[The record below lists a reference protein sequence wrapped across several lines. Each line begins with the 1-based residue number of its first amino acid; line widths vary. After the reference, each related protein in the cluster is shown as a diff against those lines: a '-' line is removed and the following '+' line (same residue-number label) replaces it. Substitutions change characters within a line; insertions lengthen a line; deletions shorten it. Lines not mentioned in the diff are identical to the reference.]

1 LIIPKSGSAT
11 WEGHSA
17 GSRNDRRRSR
27 ARIGLVAVVLLAAT
41 PAIVAVPG
49 ATGTATVTTAA
60 SAGRPATA
68 PTGEPA
74 PPSPPPVRVAPPQGR
89 RPGPAA
95 GLRAP
100 QRCTAARADA
110 PDVPSDAGS
119 PAARLRLAEVQ
130 QLATGR
136 GQVIAVIDTGVAP
149 HPLLGSRLRGG
160 ADYLTGG
167 DGLDDCDGH
176 GTAVAGLLA
185 AAPVRGDRSSTP
197 IGIAPQARLLAIRQ
211 SSPSFDV
218 PAPDGGR
225 RPAGDTGTLA
235 EAVVLA
241 VRSGADV
248 VNISEAVCL
257 PADRAAT
264 AGAQLQAALRVAA
277 AADVVVVAAAGNV
290 GSGSCAADGQGQ
302 VVLPGWFDRDVL
314 TVGAVGPDDAP
325 APFTVPGPWVDV
337 AAPGTGLRSLA
348 VGGGTTG
355 GLDGTSFAAPWVA
368 GLAALVRERFP
379 ELTAAE
385 VVDRILATARR
396 APGGAGALGYGVVD
410 PVAALTALPVRLT
423 PAPERAAS
431 AAAVAAEL
439 PGTRPAPGPPPGP
452 GRPLDLL
459 ATAALLTAAA
469 LTVAVLRRRPGRG

>member
-1 LIIPKSGSAT
+1 VAFALVSVAPA
-11 WEGHSA
+11 A
-17 GSRNDRRRSR
+17 G
-27 ARIGLVAVVLLAAT
+27 A
-41 PAIVAVPG
+41 P
-49 ATGTATVTTAA
+49 TATIGVA
-60 SAGRPATA
+60 SAGPAA
-68 PTGEPA
+68 VAQQGPPA
-74 PPSPPPVRVAPPQGR
+74 PPPVRVAPPTGR

-95 GLRAP
+95 GLRPAARCAP
-100 QRCTAARADA
+100 PRADA
-110 PDVPSDAGS
+110 AAVAAAAAGS
-119 PAARLRLAEVQ
+119 PAARLRLGEAHE
-130 QLATGR
+130 LATGR

-160 ADYLTGG
+160 GDYLTGG

-185 AAPVRGDRSSTP
+185 ASPVRGERATTP
-197 IGIAPQARLLAIRQ
+197 VGIAPQAQVLAIRQ

-225 RPAGDTGTLA
+225 RPAGDTATLA

-257 PADRAAT
+257 RADRAVT
-264 AGAQLQAALRVAA
+264 AGAQLQAALRAAA

-290 GSGSCAADGQGQ
+290 GSGSCTSDGEGQ
-302 VVLPGWFDRDVL
+302 VVLPGWFDREVL
-314 TVGAVGPDDAP
+314 TVGAVEPDDAP
-325 APFTVPGPWVDV
+325 AQFTLAGPWVDV

-355 GLDGTSFAAPWVA
+355 DLDGTSFAAPWVA

-385 VVDRILATARR
+385 AVDRILATARK
-396 APGGAGALGYGVVD
+396 APDSEALGHGVVD
-410 PVAALTALPVRLT
+410 PVAALTALPARLSPT
-423 PAPERAAS
+423 PERPADV
-431 AAAVAAEL
+431 AAVAAEL
-439 PGTRPAPGPPPGP
+439 PGTRPAPAPLPGP
-452 GRPLDLL
+452 DRPVDLV
-459 ATAALLTAAA
+459 AAAALLVAAW
-469 LTVAVLRRRPGRG
+469 LSVVVLRRRPRRG

>member
-1 LIIPKSGSAT
+1 M
-11 WEGHSA
+11 
-17 GSRNDRRRSR
+17 
-27 ARIGLVAVVLLAAT
+27 GLAPGVVVVPDPPRVTAVTAPASVAQFIA
-41 PAIVAVPG
+41 PG
-49 ATGTATVTTAA
+49 
-60 SAGRPATA
+60 

-74 PPSPPPVRVAPPQGR
+74 PPGPPLVRVAPPRGLP
-89 RPGPAA
+89 PGPAPGIRPA
-95 GLRAP
+95 ARCAP
-100 QRCTAARADA
+100 PRADA
-110 PDVPSDAGS
+110 PGVPSGPGS
-119 PAARLRLAEVQ
+119 VSARLRLADVQ

-136 GQVIAVIDTGVAP
+136 GQVIAVIDTGIAP

-160 ADYLTGG
+160 GDYLTGG

-185 AAPVRGDRSSTP
+185 AGPVRGERSATP
-197 IGIAPQARLLAIRQ
+197 VGMAPQAQLLAIRQ

-225 RPAGDTGTLA
+225 RSAGDTATLA

-257 PADRAAT
+257 PAARGAA
-264 AGAQLQAALRVAA
+264 AGAPLQAALRAAA

-290 GSGSCAADGQGQ
+290 GSGSCTADGQGQ
-302 VVLPGWFDRDVL
+302 VALPGWYDADVL

-325 APFTVPGPWVDV
+325 APFTMPGPWVDV

-355 GLDGTSFAAPWVA
+355 DLDGTSFAAPWVA
-368 GLAALVRERFP
+368 GLAALICERFP

-385 VVDRILATARR
+385 VVNRILATARR
-396 APGGAGALGYGVVD
+396 APADGGAVGHGVVD
-410 PVAALTALPVRLT
+410 PVAALTALPARLN
-423 PAPERAAS
+423 PGPEELAN
-431 AAAVAAEL
+431 AAAQVAEL
-439 PGTRPAPGPPPGP
+439 PGTRPAAAPAPAPD
-452 GRPLDLL
+452 RPLDLL
-459 ATAALLTAAA
+459 AAAALLAAA
-469 LTVAVLRRRPGRG
+469 GVSIAVLRRRPRRG